1 MPLHRQNDS
10 FREKNSRS
18 PDFARPR
25 PPNRNDDM
33 PRSLSPTGP
42 PMPRKNAPEPLA
54 EESKTPETTPRP
66 ASSLSQLT
74 GDTEFIAFLKNIILY
89 CSNDD
94 EEDSFHHQVS
104 YKTPHGAKLLRNLN
118 SLKQNFQHYKRTKS
132 VRPSPISRKS
142 INSEPAAAPMYFY
155 PHFPESFSHRS
166 GHPAG
171 YSPVYSPAPQVS
183 QYMVKTSPQYS
194 GVVYSANSSPRSAHW
209 SNYPFLWASHSYL

>member
-1 MPLHRQNDS
+1 
-10 FREKNSRS
+10 
-18 PDFARPR
+18 
-25 PPNRNDDM
+25 
-33 PRSLSPTGP
+33 
-42 PMPRKNAPEPLA
+42 MPRKNAPEPLA

-194 GVVYSANSSPRSAHW
+194 GVVYSANSSPNILYSHPD
-209 SNYPFLWASHSYL
+209 SSFVYPSPHEH